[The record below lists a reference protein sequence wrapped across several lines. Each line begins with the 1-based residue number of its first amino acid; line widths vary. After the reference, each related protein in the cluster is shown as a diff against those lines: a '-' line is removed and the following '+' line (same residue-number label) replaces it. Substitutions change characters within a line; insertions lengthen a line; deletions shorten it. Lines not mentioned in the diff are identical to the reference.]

1 MDTCLQYKGDTMDA
15 WQQGQ
20 YYGHLITRMIV
31 LWTYKDDIM
40 DTWLQGWYYGHLATK
55 TILWTIDHNYKDD
68 TLWHS
73 GHLQGSYRS
82 DSESIQFRTIFQDLI
97 SPFSITPYT
106 MNALYI
112 SHYRRYTYTGRSSKT
127 TSALW
132 AKGEMELAGGGSR
145 MTSAHRDRPTDQAPT
160 KGDSLILNCFAG
172 WPLMVAKGQACNTV
186 S

>member
-1 MDTCLQYKGDTMDA
+1 MDTC
-15 WQQGQ
+15 
-20 YYGHLITRMIV
+20 
-31 LWTYKDDIM
+31 
-40 DTWLQGWYYGHLATK
+40 LQGWYYGRLTTR
-55 TILWTIDHNYKDD
+55 TILWTLDYKDD
-68 TLWHS
+68 STMDIQGWHY
-73 GHLQGSYRS
+73 GHLTARMILWTLGNKDNTMDNWPQLQGRYTMA
-82 DSESIQFRTIFQDLI
+82 FRTPAGFIQIWFWVNTI
-97 SPFSITPYT
+97 PYHFSRPHFTFFHHTIHT

-132 AKGEMELAGGGSR
+132 AKGEMELAGGGSH

-160 KGDSLILNCFAG
+160 KGDSLIHNCFAG